1 MATRLPYYVGGDDIY
16 TQLMRQFESEV
27 PYYSA
32 APAGIAGG
40 YDPSLYSRL
49 MPTPSGGEFTGDYSG
64 LLGGGGD
71 FGMQAPTTSTT
82 GTGFSFGGL
91 LGGGPSSTAAPG
103 TVSTGLGGVSLS
115 PAGTVTANTVSVPS
129 AIGLG
134 LITGL
139 PLGLIAATM
148 TNQSAQQAANAL
160 STSLADTMGINA
172 TPAPGN
178 APSAAATAG
187 PGGTGGAA
195 AAAAAA
201 AASAAAAAGMS
212 DAAQGAAAQAAANAV
227 VSGMTAAEAAQ
238 AGASAA
244 AATTTGEVGIA
255 GLATGFTDG
264 GTAGGDASGIAGLS
278 TGFSDSGA
286 IGGNADSGI
295 GIGGDGGGGGGG
307 GGKIICTK
315 LHELGKMPTKIYEA
329 DQAFGAKLVQN
340 DPQAYYGYACW
351 AQHVVRWMS
360 REDLFGK
367 FVVFAAY
374 HIATPWSKAMAQEMG
389 VDVKSGWFGRF
400 LMKHGLKVCRAI
412 GEMKQDR
419 SMQNV

>member
-40 YDPSLYSRL
+40 YDPSLYSRFL
-49 MPTPSGGEFTGDYSG
+49 PAPSSGGEFTGDYSG

-103 TVSTGLGGVSLS
+103 TVSTGLGGFSLS
-115 PAGTVTANTVSVPS
+115 PSGTVTANTVSVP
-129 AIGLG
+129 AATLAGLV
-134 LITGL
+134 TGL
-139 PLGLIAATM
+139 PLGAVAYGV
-148 TNQSAQQAANAL
+148 NQAAQNAAAAQ
-160 STSLADTMGINA
+160 TAALAD
-172 TPAPGN
+172 
-178 APSAAATAG
+178 SASIASDLGFSTATAG

-201 AASAAAAAGMS
+201 AASAAAAAGLS

-227 VSGMTAAEAAQ
+227 VANNATPAEAAAAGAAAAGQAGLASEGNSVSAADAVAAAEAAN
-238 AGASAA
+238 AIGLSDA
-244 AATTTGEVGIA
+244 VGI
-255 GLATGFTDG
+255 GVTGIGD
-264 GTAGGDASGIAGLS
+264 AGGP
-278 TGFSDSGA
+278 
-286 IGGNADSGI
+286 GGS
-295 GIGGDGGGGGGG
+295 
-307 GGKIICTK
+307 KIICTK
-315 LHELGKMPTKIYEA
+315 LHELGKMPTEIYEA
-329 DQAFGAKLVQN
+329 DQAFGAILVAQ
-340 DPQAYYGYACW
+340 DPHAYYGYACW

-360 REDLFGK
+360 RGDLFGK

>member
-27 PYYSA
+27 PYYSS
-32 APAGIAGG
+32 APASVAGG

-49 MPTPSGGEFTGDYSG
+49 MQPMPVATDLTGDYSG

-71 FGMQAPTTSTT
+71 FGMQSPTTSTT
-82 GTGFSFGGL
+82 GTGFSLSGL
-91 LGGGPSSTAAPG
+91 LGGPAASTAAPG

-115 PAGTVTANTVSVPS
+115 PAGTVTANTVSVPT
-129 AIGLG
+129 AAALG
-134 LITGL
+134 LVTGL
-139 PLGLIAATM
+139 PLGLIATM
-148 TNQSAQQAANAL
+148 SNQSATQAANAL
-160 STSLADTMGINA
+160 AASLADTGGVNA
-172 TPAPGN
+172 DGGT
-178 APSAAATAG
+178 AAATAG

-201 AASAAAAAGMS
+201 AASAAAAAGLS
-212 DAAQGAAAQAAANAV
+212 DAAQGAASQAAANAV
-227 VSGMTAAEAAQ
+227 VGGATPAEAAAAGAAAAGQAGLASEGNSVSAADAVAAAEAAN
-238 AGASAA
+238 AIGLGDA
-244 AATTTGEVGIA
+244 VGI
-255 GLATGFTDG
+255 GVTGIG
-264 GTAGGDASGIAGLS
+264 
-278 TGFSDSGA
+278 DSGA
-286 IGGNADSGI
+286 AGAGAA
-295 GIGGDGGGGGGG
+295 
-307 GGKIICTK
+307 KIICTK
-315 LHELGKMPTKIYEA
+315 LHELGKMPTEIHEA
-329 DQAFGAKLVQN
+329 DQAFGAELIQN

-374 HIATPWSKAMAQEMG
+374 YIATPWSKAMAQDMG

-419 SMQNV
+419 SIQNV

>member
-32 APAGIAGG
+32 APSGIAGG
-40 YDPSLYSRL
+40 YDPSLYSRFL
-49 MPTPSGGEFTGDYSG
+49 PAPSSGGEFTGDYSG

-115 PAGTVTANTVSVPS
+115 PTGTVTANTVSVPS

-134 LITGL
+134 LVTGL
-139 PLGLIAATM
+139 PLGLIATM

-160 STSLADTMGINA
+160 SASLADSA
-172 TPAPGN
+172 TIASDLGF
-178 APSAAATAG
+178 STATAG

-201 AASAAAAAGMS
+201 AASAAAAAGLS
-212 DAAQGAAAQAAANAV
+212 DAAQGAASQAAANAV
-227 VSGMTAAEAAQ
+227 VGGATPAEAAAAGAAAAGQAGLASEGNSVSAADAVAAAEAAN
-238 AGASAA
+238 AIGLGDA
-244 AATTTGEVGIA
+244 VGI
-255 GLATGFTDG
+255 GVTG
-264 GTAGGDASGIAGLS
+264 I
-278 TGFSDSGA
+278 
-286 IGGNADSGI
+286 
-295 GIGGDGGGGGGG
+295 GDGGGPGGAS
-307 GGKIICTK
+307 KIICTK
-315 LHELGKMPTKIYEA
+315 LHELGKMPTEIYEA
-329 DQAFGAKLVQN
+329 DQAFGAELIQN

-360 REDLFGK
+360 RGDLFGK

>member
-27 PYYSA
+27 PYYSSV
-32 APAGIAGG
+32 PASVAGG
-40 YDPSLYSRL
+40 YDPSLYSRFL
-49 MPTPSGGEFTGDYSG
+49 PAPSSGGEFTGDYSG

-82 GTGFSFGGL
+82 GTGLSLGGL

-115 PAGTVTANTVSVPS
+115 PAGTVTANTVSVPT
-129 AIGLG
+129 ATALG
-134 LITGL
+134 LVTGL
-139 PLGLIAATM
+139 PLGLIATMSNQAAT
-148 TNQSAQQAANAL
+148 QAANSL
-160 STSLADTMGINA
+160 STSLADTMGMNA
-172 TPAPGN
+172 DSSTT
-178 APSAAATAG
+178 AATAG

-195 AAAAAA
+195 AAAA
-201 AASAAAAAGMS
+201 SAAAAAAAAAGLS
-212 DAAQGAAAQAAANAV
+212 DAAQGAAAQAAANAAI
-227 VSGMTAAEAAQ
+227 GGATPAEAAA
-238 AGASAA
+238 AGQSAA
-244 AATTTGEVGIA
+244 AAATTGEVGIA

-264 GTAGGDASGIAGLS
+264 GTVGGDASGIAGLS
-278 TGFSDSGA
+278 VGFSDSGT
-286 IGGNADSGI
+286 IGGNADSG
-295 GIGGDGGGGGGG
+295 GGGGGGG
-307 GGKIICTK
+307 AKIICTK
-315 LHELGKMPTKIYEA
+315 LHELGKMPTEIYEA
-329 DQAFGAKLVQN
+329 DQAFGALLVQN
-340 DPQAYYGYACW
+340 DPHAYYGYASW

-360 REDLFGK
+360 CDNLFGK

-419 SMQNV
+419 SIQNV

>member
-27 PYYSA
+27 PYYSS
-32 APAGIAGG
+32 APASVAGG
-40 YDPSLYSRL
+40 YDPSLYSRFL
-49 MPTPSGGEFTGDYSG
+49 PAPSSGGEFTGDYSG

-82 GTGFSFGGL
+82 GIGLSLGGL

-115 PAGTVTANTVSVPS
+115 PTGTVTANTVSVPT
-129 AIGLG
+129 ATALG
-134 LITGL
+134 LVAGL
-139 PLGLIAATM
+139 PLGLIATMSNQAAT
-148 TNQSAQQAANAL
+148 QAANSL
-160 STSLADTMGINA
+160 SASLADTMGMNA
-172 TPAPGN
+172 DSSTT
-178 APSAAATAG
+178 AATAG

-201 AASAAAAAGMS
+201 AASAAAAAGLS
-212 DAAQGAAAQAAANAV
+212 DAAQGAASQAAANAV
-227 VSGMTAAEAAQ
+227 VGGATPAEAAAAGAAAAGQAGLASEGNSVSAADAVAAAEAAN
-238 AGASAA
+238 AIGLGDA
-244 AATTTGEVGIA
+244 VGI
-255 GLATGFTDG
+255 GVT
-264 GTAGGDASGIAGLS
+264 
-278 TGFSDSGA
+278 
-286 IGGNADSGI
+286 
-295 GIGGDGGGGGGG
+295 GIGGGGSGSA
-307 GGKIICTK
+307 KIICTK
-315 LHELGKMPTKIYEA
+315 LHELGKMPTEIYEA
-329 DQAFGAKLVQN
+329 DQAFGALLVQN
-340 DPQAYYGYACW
+340 DPHAYYGYASW

-360 REDLFGK
+360 RDDLFGK

-374 HIATPWSKAMAQEMG
+374 HIATPWSKAMAQDMG

-419 SMQNV
+419 SIQNV